1 MTYFREL
8 PDLEYQSF
16 LSDRQRSNDY
26 LRVKNL
32 FRRGKLRDDISNVLT
47 VFDKYEIP
55 DGYRPDNVAEELY
68 RNSGYDWV
76 VLISAGII
84 NVRNEWPISDGDL
97 YTYVIQK
104 YGDELYGTH
113 HYITAEIKDSNDR
126 LILSEGKLVN
136 STLQIPFP
144 SYASEISFSDLNVQI
159 NYFVQSIQ
167 VTNGGSGYT
176 SPPSVDIS
184 DPEGPNGIS
193 AEASANIDENGRVSS
208 IDVISS
214 GTQYKLNPT
223 LTFSGGGGVG
233 AAATTTL
240 YPRSPNTVTAN
251 LYLHDENTLIKTEDY
266 GIFEINEDVN
276 IWTYSLDTNT
286 LTNLEYSSNIAIV
299 KDTIKYFAMDG
310 YFKTIEIQI
319 KVEITG
325 VNQDIEIIV
334 NSESINSTQV
344 SYITYFD
351 EKLNSYDTKYNV
363 TQPVTNYEYEV
374 ELNNEKRLIYVL
386 KPFYLQQFINDN
398 RDIMRYKNSS
408 QLVED
413 SDGNDIIRTENTRNT
428 IPYGSTFPRESPS
441 EVIVRELA

>member
-47 VFDKYEIP
+47 VFDKYEVP

-113 HYITAEIKDSNDR
+113 HYITTEVKDSNDR

-144 SYASEISFSDLNVQI
+144 SYAAEISFDDLNIQI
-159 NYFVQSIQ
+159 GQN
-167 VTNGGSGYT
+167 
-176 SPPSVDIS
+176 
-184 DPEGPNGIS
+184 
-193 AEASANIDENGRVSS
+193 
-208 IDVISS
+208 
-214 GTQYKLNPT
+214 
-223 LTFSGGGGVG
+223 
-233 AAATTTL
+233 
-240 YPRSPNTVTAN
+240 PNTVTAN
-251 LYLHDENTLIKTEDY
+251 LYLHDESTLIKTEDY
-266 GIFEINEDVN
+266 GIFVINENSN
-276 IWTYSLDTNT
+276 IWTYTLDTNT
-286 LTNLEYSSNIAIV
+286 LTNLEYSSIV
-299 KDTIKYFAMDG
+299 KDTIQYIATDG
-310 YFKTIEIQI
+310 YFKTIEIKIQ
-319 KVEITG
+319 VEITG
-325 VNQDIEIIV
+325 VNLIV

-351 EKLNSYDTKYNV
+351 EKLNSYNTKYNV
-363 TQPVTNYEYEV
+363 TQSVTNYEYEV
-374 ELNNEKRLIYVL
+374 ELNNKKRLIYVL

-441 EVIVRELA
+441 EVIIRELA

>member
-240 YPRSPNTVTAN
+240 YPSYYAIESATLPVSGISTITLVSNLNNNVSAGTTVHFARISLQIATSISLEWVGAGTNINTAKPALGGVTIQENEVVRFNGGQVVYTSTNQAGNFKIGDDVTINQVTGTITGRAFSQSLLNTVTP
-251 LYLHDENTLIKTEDY
+251 LI
-266 GIFEINEDVN
+266 
-276 IWTYSLDTNT
+276 
-286 LTNLEYSSNIAIV
+286 IALG
-299 KDTIKYFAMDG
+299 K
-310 YFKTIEIQI
+310 
-319 KVEITG
+319 
-325 VNQDIEIIV
+325 
-334 NSESINSTQV
+334 
-344 SYITYFD
+344 
-351 EKLNSYDTKYNV
+351 
-363 TQPVTNYEYEV
+363 
-374 ELNNEKRLIYVL
+374 
-386 KPFYLQQFINDN
+386 
-398 RDIMRYKNSS
+398 
-408 QLVED
+408 
-413 SDGNDIIRTENTRNT
+413 
-428 IPYGSTFPRESPS
+428 
-441 EVIVRELA
+441 